1 MTGLIRLKKLRSL
14 VEITIRKFR
23 EVILKYSLRKFMKR
37 LVFISNWLYLFSL
50 SLWVAGMFLLGIL
63 VEIMVRVNLK
73 DQKLVASTIMNK
85 IMDVFNVNII
95 YTCVMIML
103 LTEVIKFLIG
113 KYSGVGYEPQVVTKR
128 RYTREA
134 FLAIM
139 VVLAIYIGSVLRPEM
154 HAMDELKKANPADQK
169 LQIQFDRYHSQL
181 TWLYTINMIF
191 GLSLFYIHG
200 KEMTR
205 FSVQSQKND

>member
-1 MTGLIRLKKLRSL
+1 
-14 VEITIRKFR
+14 
-23 EVILKYSLRKFMKR
+23 MKR

-63 VEIMVRVNLK
+63 VEIMVRVNLQ

-85 IMDVFNVNII
+85 IMDIFNINII
-95 YTCVMIML
+95 YTCVTIMIL
-103 LTEVIKFLIG
+103 AEVVKFLIK
-113 KYSGVGYEPQVVTKR
+113 KYSKVGYEPQVVTKR
-128 RYTREA
+128 RYTREV

-139 VVLAIYIGSVLRPEM
+139 IVFAIYIGSVLRPEM
-154 HAMDELKKANPADQK
+154 HSMDQLKKANPADQK

-181 TWLYTINMIF
+181 TWLYTINMVL

-205 FSVQSQKND
+205 FSVQTKESR

>member
-1 MTGLIRLKKLRSL
+1 
-14 VEITIRKFR
+14 
-23 EVILKYSLRKFMKR
+23 MKR

-95 YTCVMIML
+95 YTCVTIML
-103 LTEVIKFLIG
+103 LAEVIKFLIG
-113 KYSGVGYEPQVVTKR
+113 RYSAIGYEPQVVTKR
-128 RYTREA
+128 RYTREV

-154 HAMDELKKANPADQK
+154 HAMDELKQANPADQK

-181 TWLYTINMIF
+181 TWLYTINMIL

-205 FSVQSQKND
+205 FSVKSQKND